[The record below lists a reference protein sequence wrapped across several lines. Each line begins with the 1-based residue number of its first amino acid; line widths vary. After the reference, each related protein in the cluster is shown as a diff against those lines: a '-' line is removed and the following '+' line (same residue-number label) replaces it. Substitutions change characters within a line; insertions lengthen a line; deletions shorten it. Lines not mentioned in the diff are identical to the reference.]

1 MSVELAR
8 LPVYAVLREPDLAF
22 HPDRPEDRSPHPL
35 AGLVNFGPFSRS
47 TVNAVLDPIRVAAI
61 APAGGSRL
69 IDGLLAELEGHHTPR
84 ERRVYLVD
92 FPGFTRVFGLRVVSS
107 PERIEL
113 PASLD
118 RDIATSPTPH
128 LFLAESV
135 TRALAALQ
143 AQQQQFEVVLIYLP
157 KRWSRGFYGPAGEDF
172 DLHDYIKAM
181 SAVRG
186 IPVQIVREESA
197 LAYPCRCSV
206 MWRLGIAL
214 YCKAGGVPWKLA
226 ETEPDTAFVGLSYS
240 TRAADHEATPR
251 FVTCCSQVFDADG
264 AGLEFIAYETSGFH
278 LERENPFLNRAEMR
292 RVMARSLA
300 LYQRRHAGRAPK
312 GVTVHKSTP
321 FTLEEMDGC
330 FDAWQGVE
338 TLDLIQVQQ
347 DSAWRG
353 VGIHAPESGSKG
365 IAGQYPCERGSY
377 LTLGGREVLL
387 WTQGNAPRAV
397 GGRNFYKEG
406 KGVPTPLRLVR
417 FAGHG
422 GWESACRDVLG
433 LTKMDWNNDSLYD
446 RLPVTMSYA
455 QVLARTIKRMSELT
469 PRPYE
474 FRFFM

>member
-1 MSVELAR
+1 MSVETAR
-8 LPVYAVLREPDLAF
+8 LPAHATLREPDLAF

-35 AGLVNFGPFSRS
+35 LGLVNFGPFSRS
-47 TVNAVLDPIRVAAI
+47 TLNAVLDPIRVAVI
-61 APAGGSRL
+61 VPAGAL
-69 IDGLLAELEGHHTPR
+69 QVMEGLLTELEAHHTPR

-118 RDIATSPTPH
+118 REIAASPTPH
-128 LFLAESV
+128 LLLAESI
-135 TRALAALQ
+135 TRALTALQ
-143 AQQQQFEVVLIYLP
+143 ARQQQFDVVLIYLP
-157 KRWSRGFYGPAGEDF
+157 KRWSQGFYGSKEEDF
-172 DLHDYIKAM
+172 DLHDYIKAV

-186 IPVQIVREESA
+186 VPVQIVREDKA

-214 YCKAGGVPWKLA
+214 YCKAGGVPWKLS
-226 ETEPDTAFVGLSYS
+226 ETEPDTAFVGLSYAMRVTGQS
-240 TRAADHEATPR
+240 PGR

-264 AGLEFIAYETSGFH
+264 AGLEFVAYETSGFH

-300 LYQRRHAGRAPK
+300 LYQRRHAGRKPRR
-312 GVTVHKSTP
+312 VTVHKSTW
-321 FTLEEMDGC
+321 FTEEETNGC
-330 FDAWQGVE
+330 FDALPGVE
-338 TLDLIQVQQ
+338 TLELIQVQQ
-347 DSAWRG
+347 DAAWRG
-353 VGIHAPESGSKG
+353 VAIQAPESGTKG
-365 IAGQYPCERGSY
+365 IAGPYPCERGTY
-377 LTLGGREVLL
+377 LMLGGKEVLL
-387 WTQGNAPRAV
+387 WTQGNAPAAV

-406 KGVPTPLRLVR
+406 KGVPAPLQLVR

-433 LTKMDWNNDSLYD
+433 LTKMDWNNDGLYD
-446 RLPVTMSYA
+446 RLPVTMRYA

>member
-1 MSVELAR
+1 
-8 LPVYAVLREPDLAF
+8 
-22 HPDRPEDRSPHPL
+22 
-35 AGLVNFGPFSRS
+35 LVNFGPFSRS
-47 TVNAVLDPIRVAAI
+47 TLNAVLDPIRVAVI
-61 APAGGSRL
+61 VPAGAL
-69 IDGLLAELEGHHTPR
+69 QVMEGLLTELEAHHTPR

-118 RDIATSPTPH
+118 REIAASPTPH
-128 LFLAESV
+128 LLLAESI
-135 TRALAALQ
+135 TRALTALQ
-143 AQQQQFEVVLIYLP
+143 ARQQQFDVVLIYLP
-157 KRWSRGFYGPAGEDF
+157 KRWSQGFYGSKEEDF
-172 DLHDYIKAM
+172 DLHDYIKAV

-186 IPVQIVREESA
+186 VPVQIVREDKA

-214 YCKAGGVPWKLA
+214 YCKAGGVPWKLS
-226 ETEPDTAFVGLSYS
+226 ETEPDTAFVGLSYAMRVTGQS
-240 TRAADHEATPR
+240 PGR

-264 AGLEFIAYETSGFH
+264 AGLEFVAYETSGFH

-300 LYQRRHAGRAPK
+300 LYQRRHAGRKPRR
-312 GVTVHKSTP
+312 VTVHKSTW
-321 FTLEEMDGC
+321 FTEEETNGC
-330 FDAWQGVE
+330 FDALPGVE
-338 TLDLIQVQQ
+338 TLELIQVQQ
-347 DSAWRG
+347 DAAWRG
-353 VGIHAPESGSKG
+353 VAIQAPESGTKG
-365 IAGQYPCERGSY
+365 IAGPYPCERGTY
-377 LTLGGREVLL
+377 LMLGGKEVLL
-387 WTQGNAPRAV
+387 WTQGNAPAAV

-406 KGVPTPLRLVR
+406 KGVPAPLQLVR

-433 LTKMDWNNDSLYD
+433 LTKMDWNNDGLYD
-446 RLPVTMSYA
+446 RLPVTMRYA